1 MAYFAKMGEVVVPH
15 KGLSCDDNQ
24 LFHGPQIA
32 SHVHKIEALLMTRCP
47 RTSCR
52 QEFYGFDGCCA
63 LFCHKCRCSFCA
75 ICFKDCGND
84 AHSCARACI
93 AKHFPTEST
102 ESLGYFLPEH
112 VWQKHVLKQHAV
124 SVTKYLESIAD
135 LELRETVFQAIQPM
149 LKGFAGGDVV
159 VNISQG

>member
-52 QEFYGFDGCCA
+52 QEFYGVDGCRA
-63 LFCHKCRCSFCA
+63 LFCHKCCCSFCA

-84 AHSCARACI
+84 AHSCARACL
-93 AKHFPTEST
+93 AKHFLTES
-102 ESLGYFLPEH
+102 ESIGSLGYFLP
-112 VWQKHVLKQHAV
+112 
-124 SVTKYLESIAD
+124 TAD